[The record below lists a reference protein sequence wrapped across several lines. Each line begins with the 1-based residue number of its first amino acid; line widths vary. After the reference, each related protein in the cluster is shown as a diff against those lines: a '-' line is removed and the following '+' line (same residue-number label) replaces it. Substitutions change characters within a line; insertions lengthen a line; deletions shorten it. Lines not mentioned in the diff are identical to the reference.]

1 MMFSDRRDEGAREN
15 ERAEHERSE
24 NPTQQSMSA
33 LRALE
38 EHGVDV
44 TGSESGAELSSMQT
58 AVDAFRRAA
67 ETLAGRMPISGAS
80 DELCRHVVPP
90 RAADETP
97 RQYVDR
103 VNRMTERFRTLSQ
116 GPRRERRH

>member
-1 MMFSDRRDEGAREN
+1 MMTSDKHDEGARDG
-15 ERAEHERSE
+15 ERESTS
-24 NPTQQSMSA
+24 PTMYSA
-33 LRALE
+33 LRSLA

-44 TGSESGAELSSMQT
+44 TGSESGTELAAMQG

-67 ETLAGRMPISGAS
+67 ETLAGRAPLTSAADDLS
-80 DELCRHVVPP
+80 RQVVPP

-97 RQYVDR
+97 RQYIER

-116 GPRRERRH
+116 SSTRERPR

>member
-1 MMFSDRRDEGAREN
+1 MMTSNKHDEGARDG
-15 ERAEHERSE
+15 ERGISSSQAY
-24 NPTQQSMSA
+24 SA
-33 LRALE
+33 LRSLR

-44 TGSESGAELSSMQT
+44 TGSESGTELAAMQG

-67 ETLAGRMPISGAS
+67 ETLAGRVPLTSAA

-97 RQYVDR
+97 RQYVER

-116 GPRRERRH
+116 SSTRERPR

>member
-1 MMFSDRRDEGAREN
+1 MTSSDKHDKGARDHARE
-15 ERAEHERSE
+15 STT
-24 NPTQQSMSA
+24 PQMYSA
-33 LRALE
+33 LRSLA

-44 TGSESGAELSSMQT
+44 TGSESGTELAAMQN

-67 ETLAGRMPISGAS
+67 ETLAGRTPLTSAS

-97 RQYVDR
+97 RQYVER
-103 VNRMTERFRTLSQ
+103 VNRMTERFRVLSQ
-116 GPRRERRH
+116 SPTRDRPR

>member
-1 MMFSDRRDEGAREN
+1 MMTSNKHDEGARDG
-15 ERAEHERSE
+15 ERGISSSQAY
-24 NPTQQSMSA
+24 SA
-33 LRALE
+33 LRSLR

-44 TGSESGAELSSMQT
+44 TGSESGTELAAMQG

-67 ETLAGRMPISGAS
+67 ETLAGRVPLTSAA

-97 RQYVDR
+97 RRYVER

-116 GPRRERRH
+116 SSTRERPR

>member
-1 MMFSDRRDEGAREN
+1 MFSDGPSDGVREN
-15 ERAEHERSE
+15 ERTEKA
-24 NPTQQSMSA
+24 TQQPIAA
-33 LRALE
+33 LRLLE

-44 TGSESGAELSSMQT
+44 TGSESAAELSSMQS

-67 ETLAGRMPISGAS
+67 ETLAGRAPLGSAA
-80 DELCRHVVPP
+80 DDLCRHVVPP

-103 VNRMTERFRTLSQ
+103 VTRMTERFRTLSQ
-116 GPRRERRH
+116 SPGRERPR

>member
-1 MMFSDRRDEGAREN
+1 MMTRDKHDEGARDGGRN
-15 ERAEHERSE
+15 NAT
-24 NPTQQSMSA
+24 PQAFSA
-33 LRALE
+33 LRSLE

-44 TGSESGAELSSMQT
+44 TGSESGTELAAMQG

-67 ETLAGRMPISGAS
+67 ETLAGRVPLSSAA
-80 DELCRHVVPP
+80 DDLCRQVVPP

-97 RQYVDR
+97 RQYVER

-116 GPRRERRH
+116 GPSRDRPR

>member
-1 MMFSDRRDEGAREN
+1 MMTSDKHDEGARDGDLGN
-15 ERAEHERSE
+15 SSPSIYSTLRSL
-24 NPTQQSMSA
+24 A
-33 LRALE
+33 

-44 TGSESGAELSSMQT
+44 TGSESGTELAAMQG

-67 ETLAGRMPISGAS
+67 ETLAGRAPLTSAADDPG
-80 DELCRHVVPP
+80 RQVVPP

-97 RQYVDR
+97 RQYVER

-116 GPRRERRH
+116 SPSRERPR

>member
-1 MMFSDRRDEGAREN
+1 MMTSNKHDEGA
-15 ERAEHERSE
+15 HDGERSISSAQ
-24 NPTQQSMSA
+24 TYSA
-33 LRALE
+33 LRSLR

-44 TGSESGAELSSMQT
+44 TGSESGTELAAMQG

-67 ETLAGRMPISGAS
+67 ETLAGRVPLTSAA

-97 RQYVDR
+97 RQYVER

-116 GPRRERRH
+116 SSSRERPR

>member
-1 MMFSDRRDEGAREN
+1 MMSRDRHDEGARQGD
-15 ERAEHERSE
+15 RSD
-24 NPTQQSMSA
+24 NPTQQSLAA

-44 TGSESGAELSSMQT
+44 TGSESGAELAMMQS

-67 ETLAGRMPISGAS
+67 ETLAGRTPLSGPAA
-80 DELCRHVVPP
+80 DLCQHVVPP

-97 RQYVDR
+97 RQYCER
-103 VNRMTERFRTLSQ
+103 VNRMTERFRALSQ
-116 GPRRERRH
+116 SPSRRRPR

>member
-1 MMFSDRRDEGAREN
+1 MKYSDPPTDGAREN
-15 ERAEHERSE
+15 ERSGNAASHAVV
-24 NPTQQSMSA
+24 A

-44 TGSESGAELSSMQT
+44 TGSETAAELSSMQV
-58 AVDAFRRAA
+58 AADAFRHAA
-67 ETLAGRMPISGAS
+67 ETLAGRAPLSGPA
-80 DELCRHVVPP
+80 DDLCRHVVPP

-97 RQYVDR
+97 RQYVER

-116 GPRRERRH
+116 SPRRDRPR